1 MTAYVYILAS
11 QPHGTLYVGVTNDL
25 AGRIYDHRN
34 GLVPGFT
41 AIHNVK
47 LLVHYEA
54 HDTLE
59 AAIAREK
66 KVKRWPRAWKVDLIE
81 AGNPTWRDLYQE
93 NLS

>member
-54 HDTLE
+54 
-59 AAIAREK
+59 
-66 KVKRWPRAWKVDLIE
+66 
-81 AGNPTWRDLYQE
+81 Q
-93 NLS
+93 S